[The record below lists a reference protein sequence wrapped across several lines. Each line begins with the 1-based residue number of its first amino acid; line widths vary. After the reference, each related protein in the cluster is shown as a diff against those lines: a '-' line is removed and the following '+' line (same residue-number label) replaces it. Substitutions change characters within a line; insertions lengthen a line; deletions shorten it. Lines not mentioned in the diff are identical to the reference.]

1 LKESAIRIL
10 VKEALAAIAGQRES
24 GSYGGAEITAD
35 IEGVIDSRS
44 GKILKSFPLL
54 KRKLL
59 QAKLVAEENELRNTL
74 IALPQFQ
81 EFEASEMAGSKKSI
95 ESTIDA
101 IKNSA
106 EGITHTLDLSSR

>member
-1 LKESAIRIL
+1 LKASAICAYS
-10 VKEALAAIAGQRES
+10 KALGAAIAGQRES
-24 GSYGGAEITAD
+24 GSYGGAEIAD

-44 GKILKSFPLL
+44 AEPQIILKMKQNFC
-54 KRKLL
+54 K
-59 QAKLVAEENELRNTL
+59 AKLVAEENELENIDSL
-74 IALPQFQ
+74 LAQFQ

-106 EGITHTLDLSSR
+106 EGYPYP